1 MKALLAAVLLAVVS
15 GCASNNAE
23 KAPTYYGVTCFV
35 EENGKAPTEWGL
47 AKIRFQYDQ
56 AHNLIVVRQ
65 SDIIKLD
72 KNQCLVLH

>member
-1 MKALLAAVLLAVVS
+1 MKALLSAILLTVLA
-15 GCASNNAE
+15 GCASDNAE
-23 KAPTYYGVTCFV
+23 KAPVYYGVTCFV
-35 EENGKAPTEWGL
+35 EENGKPPTEYGV

-56 AHNLIVVRQ
+56 THHLIVVRQ